1 MLNATSFARD
11 FSVRRFRRFLIVG
24 AFNSAVGYGVFAGLL
39 LVGLM
44 PEAALFVATVFGV
57 LFNFATTGRFVFFDR
72 DNSRIPHF
80 VAVYVVIY
88 VLNALALR
96 YVTYVGIT
104 PWLAQMLLVPPAAV
118 ATFLALRTFVF
129 KEKSL

>member
-1 MLNATSFARD
+1 MLNTGFFARD

-24 AFNSAVGYGVFAGLL
+24 AFNAAAGYGVFAGLL

-44 PEAALFVATVFGV
+44 PETALFVATVFGV

-72 DNSRIPHF
+72 DNSRIPQF
-80 VAVYVVIY
+80 VVVYAVIY

-96 YVTYVGIT
+96 YVTYLGT
-104 PWLAQMLLVPPAAV
+104 APWLAQLLLVPPVAV
-118 ATFLALRTFVF
+118 ATFL
-129 KEKSL
+129 

>member
-1 MLNATSFARD
+1 MLNATSFSRD

-24 AFNSAVGYGVFAGLL
+24 AFNSAAGYGVFAGLL

-44 PEAALFVATVFGV
+44 PEAALLVATVFGV
-57 LFNFATTGRFVFFDR
+57 LFNFATTRRFVFFDR
-72 DNSRIPHF
+72 DNSRIPQF
-80 VAVYVVIY
+80 VVVYVVIY

-96 YVTYVGIT
+96 YATYLGIT
-104 PWLAQMLLVPPAAV
+104 PWLAQLLLVPSAAV
-118 ATFLALRTFVF
+118 ATFFALRTFVF